1 MFKIGLEIG
10 TRRFSQSR
18 GAEIVR
24 GAFCEEIEKATRGL
38 LARVVS
44 VTVPFAMPYLDT
56 RQDANLDTQHAHLTS
71 KDRKFFIMCGESM

>member
-1 MFKIGLEIG
+1 MFKMGLEIG

-18 GAEIVR
+18 DAEIVR

-44 VTVPFAMPYLDT
+44 VTVPFTMPYLDT
-56 RQDANLDTQHAHLTS
+56 CQDANLDT
-71 KDRKFFIMCGESM
+71 